1 MGTKRRMYL
10 SNRRCIL
17 AQIAE
22 RRGREMTFS
31 ATVKR
36 VIDLATAIR
45 DYWEHELPKRH
56 PDYPIIKAGEDDGPP
71 PPEEE
76 ELRDLLLG
84 LPRSDLYKLLSLMYF
99 GRGDFDAI
107 GLESTAQDLARAY
120 PDRER
125 VIRQVMAKGPLAD
138 YLEDGLGKL
147 AVLGIDVDDLAVPT
161 T

>member
-1 MGTKRRMYL
+1 MYL
-10 SNRRCIL
+10 
-17 AQIAE
+17 
-22 RRGREMTFS
+22 
-31 ATVKR
+31 
-36 VIDLATAIR
+36 
-45 DYWEHELPKRH
+45 
-56 PDYPIIKAGEDDGPP
+56 
-71 PPEEE
+71 
-76 ELRDLLLG
+76 
-84 LPRSDLYKLLSLMYF
+84 

-107 GLESTAQDLARAY
+107 ELESTAQDLARAF